1 MLSDE
6 GIYAHVRV
14 KAIRTYK
21 LHTYV
26 HTSTHT
32 HTTNTHMYIYVYITH
47 THQNRPMGV
56 LGLNTGNL
64 LLKLDLYLVINLNL
78 KH

>member
-1 MLSDE
+1 MHMYVSKL
-6 GIYAHVRV
+6 YAHTNYTHMYTQ
-14 KAIRTYK
+14 ARTHTHHQ
-21 LHTYV
+21 HTYV
-26 HTSTHT
+26 HICIH
-32 HTTNTHMYIYVYITH
+32 NTH

>member
-1 MLSDE
+1 
-6 GIYAHVRV
+6 
-14 KAIRTYK
+14 
-21 LHTYV
+21 
-26 HTSTHT
+26 
-32 HTTNTHMYIYVYITH
+32 MYIYVYITH